1 MPELLQVADR
11 ILVMRQGRITG
22 ELPGR
27 TTQEEIMRYAALER
41 GGPFGMMQRL
51 LPFLSLIVLF
61 VALAIASPHFLTNT
75 NLSSVVRQTAVINI
89 MALGMTMIIITGGID
104 LSVGAILA
112 MGGLL
117 GTMAHGKRRIR
128 FRRAL
133 LIGMLTGL
141 LWGLCNGLLIT
152 RLRIAPFIVT
162 LGTLGIF
169 RGTDADHLERP
180 AGAPDPAAA
189 SRSWAKATAGRA
201 VRALDPGGVRGGDA
215 RHPGAHAAGPL
226 RVRDRQQ
233 SGRRRS
239 TPGVPVTF
247 HTTAVYA
254 IGGMLT
260 GLAGMIEASRLM
272 TGQPTAGKGY
282 ELQAIAAV
290 VIGGGSLHGGEGS
303 VVGTLI
309 GAFIMGLLSNGSDL
323 LGVSP
328 YLQQAII
335 GAVIILAVTVD
346 ELRKRR
352 LA

>member
-1 MPELLQVADR
+1 MSQPAIEHAQAPPTSAKAGRELFVL
-11 ILVMRQGRITG
+11 
-22 ELPGR
+22 
-27 TTQEEIMRYAALER
+27 
-41 GGPFGMMQRL
+41 QRL
-51 LPFLSLIVLF
+51 LPFLSLIILF
-61 VALAIASPHFLTNT
+61 VALAIASPHFLTST

-117 GTMAHGKRRIR
+117 GTMAMEKGLSIP
-128 FRRAL
+128 AGV
-133 LIGMLTGL
+133 LIGIVTGL
-141 LWGLCNGLLIT
+141 ACGFANGIMIT
-152 RLRIAPFIVT
+152 SLRIEPFIVT

-169 RGTDADHLERP
+169 RGTTLIISNGLPVHRIP
-180 AGAPDPAAA
+180 
-189 SRSWAKATAGRA
+189 
-201 VRALDPGGVRGGDA
+201 
-215 RHPGAHAAGPL
+215 
-226 RVRDRQQ
+226 QQ
-233 SGRRRS
+233 FSFLGEGNLL
-239 TPGVPVTF
+239 GVPFVLWILVACAIVTHVILEHTRLGRYTFAIGSNREAAIYAGIPVKF
-247 HTTAVYA
+247 HVTAVYA

-272 TGQPTAGKGY
+272 TGQPTAGQGY

-303 VVGTLI
+303 VIGTLI

-328 YLQQAII
+328 YVQQAII
-335 GAVIILAVTVD
+335 GAVIILAVTLD

-352 LA
+352 TKAA

>member
-1 MPELLQVADR
+1 
-11 ILVMRQGRITG
+11 
-22 ELPGR
+22 
-27 TTQEEIMRYAALER
+27 
-41 GGPFGMMQRL
+41 MQRL

-61 VALAIASPHFLTNT
+61 VALAIASPHFLTET

-89 MALGMTMIIITGGID
+89 MSLGMTIIIIAGGID

-112 MGGLL
+112 MSGVVGAMAMQWGLPIPV
-117 GTMAHGKRRIR
+117 GI
-128 FRRAL
+128 
-133 LIGMLTGL
+133 LIGILTGL
-141 LWGLCNGLLIT
+141 FWGFVNGILTT

-162 LGTLGIF
+162 LGTLGII
-169 RGTDADHLERP
+169 RGLTLIITNGLPVHGVPQGFSFLGEGNLLGVPFVLWVLVVCALATHVILEHTRLGRYAYAIGSNPDA
-180 AGAPDPAAA
+180 
-189 SRSWAKATAGRA
+189 A
-201 VRALDPGGVRGGDA
+201 VYA
-215 RHPGAHAAGPL
+215 
-226 RVRDRQQ
+226 
-233 SGRRRS
+233 
-239 TPGVPVTF
+239 GVPVGF
-247 HTTAVYA
+247 DTTTVYA
-254 IGGMLT
+254 LGGMLT

-272 TGQPTAGKGY
+272 TGQPAAGNGY

-352 LA
+352 LV

>member
-1 MPELLQVADR
+1 
-11 ILVMRQGRITG
+11 
-22 ELPGR
+22 
-27 TTQEEIMRYAALER
+27 
-41 GGPFGMMQRL
+41 MMQRL

-61 VALAIASPHFLTNT
+61 VALAIASPHFLTET

-89 MALGMTMIIITGGID
+89 MSLGMTIIIIAGGID

-112 MGGLL
+112 MSGVL
-117 GTMAHGKRRIR
+117 GAMAIEK
-128 FRRAL
+128 
-133 LIGMLTGL
+133 GMPIPVGILVGILTGL
-141 LWGLCNGLLIT
+141 FWGFVNGLLTT

-162 LGTLGIF
+162 LGTLGII
-169 RGTDADHLERP
+169 RGLTLIITNGLPVHGVPQGFSFLGEGNLLGVPFVLWVLVVCALLTHVILEHTRLGRYAYAIGSNADA
-180 AGAPDPAAA
+180 
-189 SRSWAKATAGRA
+189 A
-201 VRALDPGGVRGGDA
+201 VYA
-215 RHPGAHAAGPL
+215 
-226 RVRDRQQ
+226 
-233 SGRRRS
+233 
-239 TPGVPVTF
+239 GVPVGF
-247 HTTAVYA
+247 DTTTVYA
-254 IGGMLT
+254 LGGMLT

-272 TGQPTAGKGY
+272 TGQPAAGNGY

-352 LA
+352 LV

>member
-1 MPELLQVADR
+1 MSQPAVEQIHTPAAPARNRRDR
-11 ILVMRQGRITG
+11 IVL
-22 ELPGR
+22 
-27 TTQEEIMRYAALER
+27 
-41 GGPFGMMQRL
+41 QRL
-51 LPFLSLIVLF
+51 LPFLSLIILF
-61 VALAIASPHFLTNT
+61 ITLTIASPNFFTST

-117 GTMAHGKRRIR
+117 GTM
-128 FRRAL
+128 
-133 LIGMLTGL
+133 GMEKGFSIPAGVLAGIITGL
-141 LWGLCNGLLIT
+141 GCGLANGLMIT
-152 RLRIAPFIVT
+152 RLRIQPFIVT

-169 RGTDADHLERP
+169 RGTTLIISNGLPVHRIP
-180 AGAPDPAAA
+180 
-189 SRSWAKATAGRA
+189 
-201 VRALDPGGVRGGDA
+201 
-215 RHPGAHAAGPL
+215 
-226 RVRDRQQ
+226 QQ
-233 SGRRRS
+233 FSYLGEGNLL
-239 TPGVPVTF
+239 GVPFVLWILVVCAVLTHVVLEHTRLGRYTYAIGSNREAAIYAGIPVKF

-272 TGQPTAGKGY
+272 TGQPTAGQGY

-290 VIGGGSLHGGEGS
+290 VIGGGSLQGGEGS
-303 VVGTLI
+303 VMGTLV

-335 GAVIILAVTVD
+335 GAVIILAVTLD
-346 ELRKRR
+346 EVRKRR
-352 LA
+352 TAAQ